1 MRKGRSPE
9 SENLQAAIAA
19 GRSLTPEQTNMSE
32 RIAEQLIE
40 DEVDAIAQAIAESEA
55 HEEPLSISSK
65 EKSDEER
72 DFGMLDTRDAAKA
85 NIS

>member
-9 SENLQAAIAA
+9 SENLQSAIAA
-19 GRSLTPEQTNMSE
+19 NRSLTPEQTSMSE
-32 RIAEQLIE
+32 RIAEQLVE
-40 DEVDAIAQAIAESEA
+40 DEVDAIAQALAESEA
-55 HEEPLSISSK
+55 PEEPSSVSPK